1 MAFLMTLAL
10 NIAQK
15 FGGEME
21 LQDRL
26 ESRVNHA
33 TAGTIIAFLFNLR
46 LVLRYI
52 FGVIGLASKMSRWQ
66 IYIAHTGHY
75 GLYI

>member
-1 MAFLMTLAL
+1 MAFLMTLDL

-21 LQDRL
+21 FQDRL

-33 TAGTIIAFLFNLR
+33 TVGTIITFLFNLR
-46 LVLRYI
+46 HFLRYI
-52 FGVIGLASKMSRWQ
+52 FGVISLASTMPRWQ
-66 IYIAHTGHY
+66 IYMAHIGHY
-75 GLYI
+75 GL